1 MNRRHFFQVSAGS
14 AAAAYST
21 AKPAIV
27 SNSSDS
33 ASASGEVS
41 LKVSNNRITVE
52 TFSLSAVIE
61 NGFIISLKSRETG
74 EQFIQDVDVTASAAL
89 QLIYRSDETV
99 PVDKSKFGR
108 IETVQLSRY
117 RAEIILHSWDGDGVI
132 GVEVDPES
140 GDLMIEPSA
149 YSSRPGVRSC
159 RWNMPGIRSDLD
171 LVAPFF
177 QGVRLKMNDALIRDS
192 HWAWPMF
199 WEAGLAILQASAG
212 GFWVHTQDDRYRYKA
227 LKVGSPAQSNVLGFD
242 TEAFGPID
250 NNLSAG
256 GLVWRI
262 NVFKDNWKIPAQRYR
277 SWLRNANKLGL
288 EKSRRQPWIDDVK
301 LAVSWCPTEKN
312 VLQAL
317 KKKIEPNKVLLHVPN
332 WRSDAYD
339 ENYPSYTASEKGKA
353 FIQFGQSLGFH
364 MMPHFNS
371 VDMDPSHPSYA
382 FLRDFQYRGIDRH
395 DLQGWSWYEG
405 RPIGVPE
412 SNASR
417 LNNRDK
423 KVMVKIHPGLGMWR
437 SILGRNML
445 QAVRDLGL
453 DTAFIDVT
461 LVSHNLHNCFAD
473 ATSPTEGMKKLIRHV
488 ADLGEGLVVG
498 GEGLNEIT
506 MQGQSFAQVHLF
518 RSWHDSIEG
527 LERTGNCAL
536 NTFLFGD
543 LCRTIGYA
551 GLGGRNDNEILRMR
565 IHEEHETIPTL
576 TIRSADDITNPNQA
590 VKRFLEVAAG

>member
-262 NVFKDNWKIPAQRYR
+262 NVFRDNWKIPAQRYR